1 MIYPPQ
7 GEERMRY
14 IVFTDLDGTLIDHN
28 TYSYE
33 AAKPAI
39 EELRERNIPLIFCT
53 SKTRAEIEVYVR
65 ELESTHPFISE
76 NGGAI
81 FIPRDYFDVDYPV
94 SKTEDNYDVIEL
106 GTSYDT
112 LRRVLVDIRNS
123 ENMDIIG
130 FGDMDDEGVSEDT
143 GLDIESARFAKM
155 REYDEA
161 FRLNGDE
168 DTAGRLQKK
177 IHEQGLNYTRGGR
190 YWHILG
196 DNDKGK
202 AVNILTGLYRKEYGN
217 IRTVG
222 LGDSLNDLPMLRAVD
237 IPVLVQKHNGE
248 HDPKIAD
255 QDIMRIRGIGPVG
268 WNMAIKDIISSDE

>member
-1 MIYPPQ
+1 
-7 GEERMRY
+7 MRY
-14 IVFTDLDGTLIDHN
+14 IVFTDLDGTLIDHD

-39 EELRERNIPLIFCT
+39 EELKEKGIPLIFCT

-65 ELESTHPFISE
+65 ELGSTHPFISE

-81 FIPRDYFDVDYPV
+81 FIPEGYFSVDYPV
-94 SKTEDNYDVIEL
+94 SKTEDGYDVIEL
-106 GTSYDT
+106 GTAYSK
-112 LRRVLVDIRNS
+112 LRDILVEIRTK
-123 ENMDIIG
+123 EKMDIIG

-143 GLDIESARFAKM
+143 GLDIESARLAKM

-168 DTAGRLQKK
+168 NTANRLKEK
-177 IHEQGLNYTRGGR
+177 IQEKGLNYTRGGR

-202 AVNILTGLYRKEYGN
+202 AVNILTGLYRKKYGD
-217 IRTVG
+217 IKTIG
-222 LGDSLNDLPMLRAVD
+222 LGDSLNDLPMLRSVD
-237 IPVLVQKHNGE
+237 ISVLVQKQNGE
-248 HDPKIAD
+248 HDPNIKD
-255 QDIMRIRGIGPVG
+255 QNIMRISGIGPVG
-268 WNMAIKDIISSDE
+268 WNMAVKQIVSSDV

>member
-1 MIYPPQ
+1 
-7 GEERMRY
+7 MRY
-14 IVFTDLDGTLIDHN
+14 IIFTDLDGTLIDYN

-39 EELRERNIPLIFCT
+39 EELKEKDIPLIFCT
-53 SKTRAEIEVYVR
+53 SKTRAEIEIYVR
-65 ELESTHPFISE
+65 ELELSHPFISE

-94 SKTEDNYDVIEL
+94 SRTEGNYDVIEL
-106 GTSYDT
+106 GTAYNT
-112 LRRVLVDIRNS
+112 LRHVLVDIRTN

-130 FGDMDDEGVSEDT
+130 FGDMDDMGVSQDT
-143 GLDIESARFAKM
+143 GLDIESARLAKM

-161 FRLNGDE
+161 FILKGDE
-168 DTAGRLQKK
+168 NTANRLKEK
-177 IHEQGLNYTRGGR
+177 ILGQGLNYTRGGR

-202 AVNILTGLYRKEYGN
+202 AVNILTSLYRKEYGY

-237 IPVLVQKHNGE
+237 VPVLVQKHNGE
-248 HDPKIAD
+248 HDPKITD
-255 QDIMRIRGIGPVG
+255 QDIMRVKGIGPVG
-268 WNMAIKDIISSDE
+268 WNMAVVKIVSLDG